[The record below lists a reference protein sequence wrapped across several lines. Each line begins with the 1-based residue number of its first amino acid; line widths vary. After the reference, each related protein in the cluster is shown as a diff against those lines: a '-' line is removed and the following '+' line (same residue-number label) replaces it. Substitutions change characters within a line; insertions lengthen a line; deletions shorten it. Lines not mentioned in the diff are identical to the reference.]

1 MSDKQQKR
9 QSRIA
14 DLTVKY
20 WKKWD
25 YRWNLLSI
33 VAVGAALLENLLVPA
48 QELVNN
54 TVYRYFLVLY
64 GLYLIGIYLYGR
76 FVSFKAHFYAG
87 HFAQLNTVLGI
98 LLIAQDLL
106 TEKFARFALPFF
118 VSFAQIL
125 DQISEDHQLLWESTE
140 SSLGLWLISFIIGT
154 LVGVSLGLAMGRYRQ
169 ANYWAFP
176 FLKVIGIIPAA
187 AWMPLT
193 MILFPTSYSA
203 EVFLIVFS
211 VWFPVAFMTIGGVQ
225 GIPTAY
231 FESAHTLGFSEWRII
246 RKVVIPGTMP
256 SIFIGMY
263 TALGLSFMTLV
274 ISEMMGAKV
283 GLGWYINWAKGT
295 GNYTQVYASIAIMA
309 LLFSIIFSLLTTVQ
323 EKVLRWRNNS
333 TGI

>member
-106 TEKFARFALPFF
+106 LKN
-118 VSFAQIL
+118 
-125 DQISEDHQLLWESTE
+125 LLASHC
-140 SSLGLWLISFIIGT
+140 
-154 LVGVSLGLAMGRYRQ
+154 
-169 ANYWAFP
+169 P
-176 FLKVIGIIPAA
+176 FL
-187 AWMPLT
+187 
-193 MILFPTSYSA
+193 
-203 EVFLIVFS
+203 
-211 VWFPVAFMTIGGVQ
+211 
-225 GIPTAY
+225 
-231 FESAHTLGFSEWRII
+231 
-246 RKVVIPGTMP
+246 
-256 SIFIGMY
+256 
-263 TALGLSFMTLV
+263 LV
-274 ISEMMGAKV
+274 
-283 GLGWYINWAKGT
+283 
-295 GNYTQVYASIAIMA
+295 
-309 LLFSIIFSLLTTVQ
+309 LLKYWT
-323 EKVLRWRNNS
+323 K
-333 TGI
+333 